1 MVSLLIEPTRTSG
14 QGEAIVAGIVR
25 KVSWRRLD
33 FQDQGGKG
41 EVREWK
47 QLKR

>member
-1 MVSLLIEPTRTSG
+1 MISLLIEPTRTSG

-25 KVSWRRLD
+25 KISWKRLD
-33 FQDQGGKG
+33 LQAQEGKG

-47 QLKR
+47 WLKQ